1 MNEGVQPERRGMQ
14 MNDVAAINS
23 EKATFTIKV
32 QFTCNATWQGTIS
45 WLEGKK
51 TQQFR
56 SELEMIKLM
65 MEAIHG
71 EEAHDLNT
79 W

>member
-1 MNEGVQPERRGMQ
+1 MV
-14 MNDVAAINS
+14 DVAHRNDG
-23 EKATFTIKV
+23 KATFTIQV

-45 WLEGKK
+45 WMEGQK
-51 TQQFR
+51 TQKFR

-71 EEAHDLNT
+71 ESETKQLQT